1 MAAETREKV
10 TQAAFESFVNLP
22 QNSERRFEWLDGE
35 IVEVLSNPFVSV
47 IAARIIVFI
56 SMYLM
61 QNALKGHVSAPDGGY
76 IIDGQIFAP
85 DVAYIDTLPTSH
97 GYEPKP
103 PLLAVEVISDPANS
117 QEQTDLRR
125 KLVHYMRAGVVVW
138 VVDYVA
144 RQVEIHVQGQPVTV
158 IGAGGRLDGGE
169 VLPGFDLAV
178 IDIFPQADEQ

>member
-10 TQAAFESFVNLP
+10 TQAAFEAFVNLP
-22 QNSERRFEWLDGE
+22 ENSERRFEWLDGE
-35 IVEVLSNPFVSV
+35 IIDVPSNPFVSV

-56 SMYLM
+56 VTYLM
-61 QNALKGHVSAPDGGY
+61 QNALKGHVTAPDGGY
-76 IIDGQIFAP
+76 IIDGQVFAP
-85 DVAYIDTLPTSH
+85 DVAYIDTLPTRK

-103 PLLAVEVISDPANS
+103 PLLAVEVISDPTNG

-138 VVDYVA
+138 VVDYLA
-144 RQVEIHVQGQPVTV
+144 QQVEVHMPGQPVTV
-158 IGAGGRLDGGE
+158 IGAGGTLSGGD

-178 IDIFPQADEQ
+178 SDIFPKAEAE